1 MKTQIAIIGAGTAG
15 LSAYRQ
21 ARKRTDS
28 VLLIEGG
35 PGGTT
40 CARAGC
46 MPSKLLIAAA
56 DAAHA
61 VREANVFGVRTEPP
75 RIDGAAVMRRV
86 REERDRFVRLTL
98 EDIEA
103 FPARH
108 RISAHARFVDDHRLR
123 LDDGRELEAE
133 RIIIATGSSP
143 SIPEPWRVLGD
154 RLVANE
160 QVFEW
165 RSLPESVAVVGTGVI
180 GLELGQALHRLGV
193 RVRLFDKGRSV
204 GLLKDQAVIDY
215 ALRLFEDEMLWS
227 AESELETPQR
237 DGDQVLLRWTQGGQ
251 SHQERFDY
259 LLAATGRRPNVWQLG
274 LENTGLKLDKHGV
287 PEFDRQTLRCS
298 LDHIFIAGDADGELP
313 LLHEAADDGRFA
325 GLNAGRYPDVR
336 RYPRR
341 AALQILF
348 SDPQIAIVGA
358 GSAVLE
364 AAGRPYREASLSF
377 ENQGR
382 SRVINRNR
390 GFAKLYGCPHSGRFL
405 GAELIAPNAEHLA
418 HLLAWSVQQKLKVS
432 TMLDM
437 PFYHPVIEEGLRS
450 GLRSLLRNMQMGEE
464 PVPGCMDCGPGG

>member
-1 MKTQIAIIGAGTAG
+1 M
-15 LSAYRQ
+15 
-21 ARKRTDS
+21 
-28 VLLIEGG
+28 IEGG

-40 CARAGC
+40 CARVGC

-61 VREANVFGVRTEPP
+61 VREADLFGIRVEPP
-75 RIDGAAVMRRV
+75 RIDGRAVMRRV

-98 EDIEA
+98 EDVDT
-103 FPARH
+103 FPPEH
-108 RISAHARFVDDHRLR
+108 RIGGHARFIDEHRLR
-123 LDDGRELEAE
+123 LDDGREIEAE

-143 SIPEPWRVLGD
+143 SIPEPWRALGD

-165 RSLPESVAVVGTGVI
+165 RNLPESVAVVGSGVI

-193 RVRLFDKGRSV
+193 RVRLFDQGRSV
-204 GLLKDQAVIDY
+204 GLLKDRALIDY
-215 ALRLFEDEMLWS
+215 ALKLFEGEMPWS
-227 AESELETPQR
+227 AESELETPR
-237 DGDQVLLRWTQGGQ
+237 CDGDQVLLRWTQDAR

-259 LLAATGRRPNVWQLG
+259 LLAATGRRPNVSQLG
-274 LENTGLKLDKHGV
+274 LENTGLKLDRHGV

-341 AALQILF
+341 AGLQILF
-348 SDPQIAIVGA
+348 SDPQIAVVGG
-358 GSAVLE
+358 GSAALE
-364 AAGRPYREASLSF
+364 ATGRPYREASQSF

-390 GFAKLYGCPHSGRFL
+390 GLAKLYGCPRSGQFL
-405 GAELIAPNAEHLA
+405 GAELIAPKAEHLA

-432 TMLDM
+432 AMLDM

-450 GLRSLLRNMQMGEE
+450 GLRSLLRNMQMGEP